1 MNKTLSN
8 DFRQAKINKKDE
20 LYTQLT
26 DIEKELKYYKEYFK
40 NKTIFCNCDDPEDSD
55 FWNYFSINF
64 EFLKLK
70 KLISTH
76 YEREKTSY
84 KLEISLD
91 INKDG
96 KINKKDT
103 IKTKLLQNGD
113 FRSPECIDILNQS
126 DIVVTNPPFSLF
138 REYID
143 QLYKY
148 KKKFI
153 IIGNINTYSYKEIFR
168 LIKENKIWFGRS
180 IKSGDREFRV
190 PDNYPLTAANS
201 RVDEFTGRKFVR
213 VKGVRWFTNVKYD
226 EMYPDLKLYKKYN
239 KSEFPRYDNY
249 NAINVEVTKDIP
261 FDYKGVMGV
270 PITFLDK
277 YNPNQFEILGMCASA
292 GYDKDIVGI
301 PFEGKKDA
309 RPIINGEVKYARIF
323 IKNKNL

>member
-1 MNKTLSN
+1 M
-8 DFRQAKINKKDE
+8 RV
-20 LYTQLT
+20 
-26 DIEKELKYYKEYFK
+26 
-40 NKTIFCNCDDPEDSD
+40 
-55 FWNYFSINF
+55 
-64 EFLKLK
+64 
-70 KLISTH
+70 
-76 YEREKTSY
+76 
-84 KLEISLD
+84 
-91 INKDG
+91 
-96 KINKKDT
+96 
-103 IKTKLLQNGD
+103 KLLQNGD

-226 EMYPDLKLYKKYN
+226 EMYPDLKLYKKLQVIESFHN
-239 KSEFPRYDNY
+239 FS
-249 NAINVEVTKDIP
+249 T
-261 FDYKGVMGV
+261 M
-270 PITFLDK
+270 
-277 YNPNQFEILGMCASA
+277 
-292 GYDKDIVGI
+292 IVS
-301 PFEGKKDA
+301 D
-309 RPIINGEVKYARIF
+309 
-323 IKNKNL
+323 

>member
-1 MNKTLSN
+1 M
-8 DFRQAKINKKDE
+8 
-20 LYTQLT
+20 
-26 DIEKELKYYKEYFK
+26 
-40 NKTIFCNCDDPEDSD
+40 
-55 FWNYFSINF
+55 
-64 EFLKLK
+64 
-70 KLISTH
+70 
-76 YEREKTSY
+76 
-84 KLEISLD
+84 
-91 INKDG
+91 
-96 KINKKDT
+96 
-103 IKTKLLQNGD
+103 
-113 FRSPECIDILNQS
+113 
-126 DIVVTNPPFSLF
+126 
-138 REYID
+138 
-143 QLYKY
+143 
-148 KKKFI
+148 I

-323 IKNKNL
+323 IKNKNLVCY